1 MQKLFGKPVENEKK
15 FKELLLY
22 VSQKC
27 ANDPT
32 FGATKLNKIL
42 FYADFLAY
50 ANLGEPITCFDYQK
64 LRWGPAPRRLMP
76 VQTEMIEQGE
86 LALQPVHLLGGK
98 IQKRTINLRSPD
110 LSVFTAEEIALV
122 DEVIEALESTRA
134 EAVSDLSHRLVG
146 WKVVQEGESI
156 PYNTIFLSDEP
167 LTEAEVA
174 RGRELARQFGLL
186 AR

>member
-1 MQKLFGKPVENEKK
+1 MEKLSGKPVENEKK

-64 LRWGPAPRRLMP
+64 LRWGPAPRRLIP
-76 VQTEMIEQGE
+76 VQTEMIERGE
-86 LALQPVHLLGGK
+86 LVLQPLHMLGGR

-122 DEVIEALESTRA
+122 DEVIEALA
-134 EAVSDLSHRLVG
+134 GAGAQAVSDLSHRLVG

-167 LTEAEVA
+167 LTDPEVA
-174 RGRELARQFGLL
+174 RGKDLARQHGLL
-186 AR
+186 AP